1 MSTRY
6 KQSTGVAPICQ
17 WDGVYAAKVIVTSGV
32 AVKLRIPQVLGAAES
47 NWAVPL
53 NPGVGIT
60 PNAGAPVFAMFV
72 GGDVTVPVYIVPG
85 NNVTTAVIDSAIAAL
100 IDTLA
105 ADLKAIGVAAA
116 GSTGKLADAGHIH
129 PGAGSVGSFKAFQ
142 PGTTTAETWHTLPLT
157 GSFTV
162 ITGAG
167 AQYLSPR
174 YRLNA
179 DGNLLL
185 CGGMKIPS
193 SGYTSV
199 PFGTVPSG
207 YYRTDGAQQEAPIT
221 WLGGTTTMTGVPRV
235 YLDGS
240 TGAVYITGIPGGVGG
255 TNVDITCTLM
265 IT

>member
-60 PNAGAPVFAMFV
+60 PNAGAPVFAMFL

-85 NNVTTAVIDSAIAAL
+85 NNVTNAVIKGVVTSQ
-100 IDTLA
+100 IDTNT
-105 ADLKAIGVAAA
+105 ADLKAIGVATA
-116 GSTGKLADAGHIH
+116 GGTGKPADAGHIH

-142 PGTTTAETWHTLPLT
+142 PGTTTTETWHTLPLSN
-157 GSFTV
+157 GFTAV
-162 ITGAG
+162 VGG
-167 AQYLSPR
+167 GFLPPR

-179 DGNLLL
+179 DGNLSL
-185 CGGMKIPS
+185 CGGMVLS
-193 SGYTSV
+193 ATGYTGV
-199 PFGTVPSG
+199 IFGTVPSG
-207 YYRTDGAQQEAPIT
+207 YYRTDGNQQNVPVSF
-221 WLGGTTTMTGVPRV
+221 LGPSTTMTGTPRV
-235 YLDGS
+235 SLDGT
-240 TGAVYITGIPGGVGG
+240 TGGIVITGNPGGQNGK
-255 TNVDITCTLM
+255 NVDITCTL
-265 IT
+265 ILT